1 MVFLLS
7 MLHVSPERITVLS
20 NLGTMSTAGERRQA
34 ERALVSLGAQI
45 ETSPALWSVDRATG
59 ALGLPHEPDEVEA
72 ALLASDDT
80 RLFGVREA

>member
-7 MLHVSPERITVLS
+7 VFHVSPERITVLQ
-20 NLGTMSTAGERRQA
+20 NRGTMTTAGERRQA
-34 ERALVSLGAQI
+34 ERALVALAARI

-80 RLFGVREA
+80 LLFGVREA